1 MRPGE
6 PLSGRLVG
14 GARRGPGGLEA
25 TSAAE
30 ALATAADLFA
40 RRPAPVV
47 IASPFVTQDEG
58 AAIAAAAARL
68 GATPRFVS
76 PAPNGLAD
84 DLLHTGDPCPNRRG
98 LTELG
103 FAPATPAEVAVLL
116 AGAECALLAGERVAE
131 LVGLEALAALPA
143 GLRLVLFDTHAR
155 DLPALDAA
163 VAVPTHVEK
172 TGRWL
177 NVDGLVREL
186 GRAKAPPA
194 GVEPLERTLARLVE
208 LARGPSAQVQ
218 LKQSGARA

>member
-1 MRPGE
+1 
-6 PLSGRLVG
+6 V
-14 GARRGPGGLEA
+14 
-25 TSAAE
+25 AA
-30 ALATAADLFA
+30 AADLLA

-47 IASPFVTQDEG
+47 IASPFVTQEEG

-68 GATPRFVS
+68 GSAPRFVA

-98 LTELG
+98 LADLG
-103 FAPATPAEVAVLL
+103 FAPATPAEVLAEL
-116 AGAECALLAGERVAE
+116 AGAEAALLVGERVAE
-131 LVGLEALAALPA
+131 LVGLEALAGLAA

-155 DLPALDAA
+155 ELAALDAA

-177 NVDGLVREL
+177 NVDGLAREV

-208 LARGPSAQVQ
+208 LARGASDQA
-218 LKQSGARA
+218 LTANRGARA